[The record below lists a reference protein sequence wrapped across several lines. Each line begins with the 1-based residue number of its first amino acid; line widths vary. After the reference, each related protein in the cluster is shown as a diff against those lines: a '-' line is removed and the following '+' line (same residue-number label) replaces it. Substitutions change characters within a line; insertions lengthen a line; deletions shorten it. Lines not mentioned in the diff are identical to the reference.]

1 MCDVDPEGEQSGGG
15 GAAQRITPSQL
26 RKAIGSRQVLSARW
40 GRSLWGNNGTKSPE
54 MKTNPRFVKS
64 GISVRSSFGDHVSKP
79 LALLRH

>member
-54 MKTNPRFVKS
+54 MKTNPRFCQVWYLCKKQLW
-64 GISVRSSFGDHVSKP
+64 RSRF
-79 LALLRH
+79 